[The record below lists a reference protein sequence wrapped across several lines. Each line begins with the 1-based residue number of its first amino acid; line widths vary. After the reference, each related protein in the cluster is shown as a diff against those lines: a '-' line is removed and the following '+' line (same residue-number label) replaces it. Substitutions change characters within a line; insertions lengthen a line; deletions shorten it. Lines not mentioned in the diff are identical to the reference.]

1 MDFLAIDK
9 IQNPHVMA
17 EQTLLDNISL
27 YVFFYLVLTR
37 KSWFKILFIVSYSN
51 ICDQLFMF

>member
-9 IQNPHVMA
+9 FQNPHVMA

-27 YVFFYLVLTR
+27 CVFFI
-37 KSWFKILFIVSYSN
+37 WF
-51 ICDQLFMF
+51 

>member
-27 YVFFYLVLTR
+27 YVFFLSGFNKKKLVQN
-37 KSWFKILFIVSYSN
+37 SFYCVV
-51 ICDQLFMF
+51 